1 MVGHGGLM
9 LLRLLQHQGKQQ
21 THKSYSSSTRMGTYV
36 RVYRRKVHYLLMLAC
51 AWIGST
57 ATHY

>member
-1 MVGHGGLM
+1 M